1 MRGGALYEKETSNAR
16 FNSCRRTG
24 FDSTSFR
31 SRSKSCAPSRHI
43 CQHAISDTYIIKAGK
58 LNVRTEPNHEG
69 DILGTVS
76 SEQKV
81 KVDRFVNADWA
92 QIHFKGKKAYISTHF
107 LMKTASQ
114 AKTTKQTAFYTP
126 TPENGKAKQLSS
138 GTEVTILGWGF
149 SENGGF
155 DFTWAFVD
163 YGGVKGYIHTKDLQ
177 MR

>member
-1 MRGGALYEKETSNAR
+1 MNKKQVMLALTAAAGLGLTALHSAPAAKGAPLHDISV
-16 FNSCRRTG
+16 SM
-24 FDSTSFR
+24 
-31 SRSKSCAPSRHI
+31 PS
-43 CQHAISDTYIIKAGK
+43 SDTYIIKAGK
-58 LNVRTEPNHEG
+58 LNVRTEPNHKG

-126 TPENGKAKQLSS
+126 TPENGKAKRLSS

-163 YGGVKGYIHTKDLQ
+163 YGGVIGYIHTKDLQ

>member
-1 MRGGALYEKETSNAR
+1 MKKKQVMLALTAAAGL
-16 FNSCRRTG
+16 G
-24 FDSTSFR
+24 FTALHSVPAAKAVSLHNISVSMPSSDS
-31 SRSKSCAPSRHI
+31 
-43 CQHAISDTYIIKAGK
+43 YIIKAGK
-58 LNVRTEPNHEG
+58 LNVRTEPNHKG
-69 DILGTVS
+69 KILGTLS

-81 KVDRFVNADWA
+81 TVNGFANADWA

-114 AKTTKQTAFYTP
+114 AKTAKQTAFYAP

-138 GTEVTILGWGF
+138 GTEVTLLGWGF

-163 YGGVKGYIHTKDLQ
+163 YGGVMGYVQTKDLHL
-177 MR
+177 R

>member
-1 MRGGALYEKETSNAR
+1 MKKKQVMLALTAAVGL
-16 FNSCRRTG
+16 G
-24 FDSTSFR
+24 FTALHSVPAAKAAPFHNISVSMPSSDS
-31 SRSKSCAPSRHI
+31 
-43 CQHAISDTYIIKAGK
+43 YIIKAGK
-58 LNVRTEPNHEG
+58 LNVRTEPNHKG
-69 DILGTVS
+69 KILGTLS

-81 KVDRFVNADWA
+81 TVNGFANADWA

-114 AKTTKQTAFYTP
+114 AKTAKQTAFYAP

-138 GTEVTILGWGF
+138 GTEVTLLGWGF

-163 YGGVKGYIHTKDLQ
+163 YGGVMGYVQTKDLHL
-177 MR
+177 R

>member
-1 MRGGALYEKETSNAR
+1 MNKKQVMLALTAAAGQGLTALHS
-16 FNSCRRTG
+16 
-24 FDSTSFR
+24 
-31 SRSKSCAPSRHI
+31 APAAKAAPLHDISVSMPS
-43 CQHAISDTYIIKAGK
+43 SDTYIIKAGK
-58 LNVRTEPNHEG
+58 LNVRTEPNHES

-107 LMKTASQ
+107 LMKTVSQ
-114 AKTTKQTAFYTP
+114 AKKTTKQTAFYTP

>member
-1 MRGGALYEKETSNAR
+1 MKKKQVMLALTAAAGLGLTALHS
-16 FNSCRRTG
+16 
-24 FDSTSFR
+24 
-31 SRSKSCAPSRHI
+31 APSAKAAPLHD
-43 CQHAISDTYIIKAGK
+43 ISVSMPSSDSYIIKTGK
-58 LNVRTEPNHEG
+58 LNVRTEPNHKG

-81 KVDRFVNADWA
+81 KVYGFVNADWA

-114 AKTTKQTAFYTP
+114 AKTMKQTAFYAP
-126 TPENGKAKQLSS
+126 TPENGKAKQLPS